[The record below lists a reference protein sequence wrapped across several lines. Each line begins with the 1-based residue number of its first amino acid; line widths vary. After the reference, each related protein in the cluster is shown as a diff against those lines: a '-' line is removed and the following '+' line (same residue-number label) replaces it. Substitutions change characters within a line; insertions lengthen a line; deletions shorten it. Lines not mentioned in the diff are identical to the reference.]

1 MTRLFFIL
9 PLFFALLFCAQAQSP
24 LTGNP
29 AELPFT
35 LELEEATRP
44 EIPGLH
50 SFAFAE
56 WQGWWVVIGGRI
68 NGLHGFFPFTAFPEN
83 GANTSVRLIDP
94 ETGDLYSYE
103 VGTLGVRYPDAL
115 KSTNPQYTQD
125 GEILYIAG
133 GYGKESAGGKF
144 VTFPT
149 LTAVKLPELVAKMLA
164 GENPATAFLQMES
177 PYLQVCGGEMDKLGD
192 YFYLVGGHV
201 FEGNYSQT
209 QSASFT
215 QTYTYEIRKF
225 KLRVVANTVQILDY
239 SAHRDETNLR
249 RRDFTLAPQIQ
260 PNGKPA
266 LCLYGGVFRPNADL
280 PYYNP
285 VRITEDQIFQMDA
298 TYEQVFSQYTC
309 PTVPLFDSLDGS
321 MYTLFF
327 GGLSVHY
334 YDALSQQVKY
344 DERVP
349 FIRDISTFRRK
360 ADGSS
365 REYLMPQ
372 RFDQLLGS
380 NMLFVPEPEAPHFPN
395 EVIKLRALQGKTLVG
410 YLFGGIQADIPNI
423 TTSRASNRLFK
434 VYVRPKNTVG
444 VHGAAGLP
452 PHFSLSPNPFSGTSV
467 LRIEGATAIESLVL
481 YHADGRLL
489 GHFGSDV
496 EALGHHLAMA
506 QAGVY
511 WVAVNGKMEKVVRE

>member
-1 MTRLFFIL
+1 MTRLFFSL
-9 PLFFALLFCAQAQSP
+9 SLLFSLWFCARAQTP

-29 AELPFT
+29 AELPFI

-83 GANTSVRLIDP
+83 GANTSIRLIDP
-94 ETGDLYSYE
+94 ETGDMYSYE
-103 VGTLGVRYPDAL
+103 VGTLGIRYPDAL

-125 GEILYIAG
+125 GEVLYIAG
-133 GYGKESAGGKF
+133 GYGKDNASGKF
-144 VTFPT
+144 VTFPM

-225 KLRVVANTVQILDY
+225 KLRVIANTVQILDY

-249 RRDFTLAPQIQ
+249 RRDFTLAPQIL

-444 VHGAAGLP
+444 VHGAASPAPNVALY
-452 PHFSLSPNPFSGTSV
+452 PNPISGMAALHIDSDEPIDI
-467 LRIEGATAIESLVL
+467 LQLF
-481 YHADGRLL
+481 HPDGRLL
-489 GHFGSDV
+489 GSFGSDV
-496 EALGHHLAMA
+496 AALERRLLAEPV
-506 QAGVY
+506 GVY
-511 WVAVNGKMEKVVRE
+511 FVSVNAKMLRIMRG

>member
-1 MTRLFFIL
+1 MLRFL
-9 PLFFALLFCAQAQSP
+9 PAFALLLAFLRAPAQTPQ
-24 LTGNP
+24 TGNP

-83 GANTSVRLIDP
+83 GANTSIRLIDP

-103 VGTLGVRYPDAL
+103 VGTLNVRYTDAL
-115 KSTNPQYTQD
+115 KSTNPQYAQD
-125 GEILYIAG
+125 GDILYIAG
-133 GYGKESAGGKF
+133 GYGKDNAAGKF
-144 VTFPT
+144 VTFPV

-164 GENPATAFLQMES
+164 GENPSSAFVQVES
-177 PYLQVCGGEMDKLGD
+177 PYMEVCGGEMDKMGD

-201 FEGNYSQT
+201 FAGNYSQT
-209 QSASFT
+209 QSNTFT

-225 KLRVVANTVQILDY
+225 KLRVVANTIQILDY

-249 RRDFTLAPQIQ
+249 RRDFTLAPQIR
-260 PNGKPA
+260 PDGKPT

-285 VRITEDQIFQMDA
+285 VLITEDKTFQLDA
-298 TYEQVFSQYTC
+298 GYEQVFSQYTC
-309 PTVPLFDSLDGS
+309 PVVPLFDSLDGS
-321 MYTLFF
+321 MYTVFF
-327 GGLSVHY
+327 AGLSVHFY
-334 YDALSQQVKY
+334 NPQTQKVEY

-349 FIRDISTFRRK
+349 FIRDISTFRRS
-360 ADGSS
+360 ANGSS
-365 REYLMPQ
+365 REYLMPN

-380 NMLFVPEPEAPHFPN
+380 NMLFVPETRAPHYSN
-395 EVIKLRALQGKTLVG
+395 EVFKLRAFQGKTLVG

-434 VYVRPKNTVG
+434 VYIRPKNSVAT
-444 VHGAAGLP
+444 HQAAAAAP
-452 PHFSLSPNPFSGTSV
+452 AIALSPNPFTGAAA
-467 LRIEGATAIESLVL
+467 LRIDSTEPIETLQL
-481 YHADGRLL
+481 FLPDGRLL
-489 GHFGSDV
+489 GTFGADAAALERRLLDV
-496 EALGHHLAMA
+496 P
-506 QAGVY
+506 AGVY
-511 WVAVNGKMEKVVRE
+511 LVAVNGRMVKVVRG